1 MANTESENTNENVE
15 ADLTESQVNT
25 EEPQETAVTDNA
37 AASAVAEAAEVE
49 EDAEKTPEE
58 NAVAEAV
65 EVVEDAEEGS
75 DKSGEAPDEA
85 PENSREDS
93 NENSE
98 PTGDEPQETAGQQ
111 PDQNV
116 AGPGKIGRFFRS
128 KKFIIPFCSIIGTAI
143 LTYLGGALFYNS
155 HFYIGTHIGS
165 FDVSNL
171 TPAEARDKIQKEL
184 DNFGFTFYEKNDK
197 QETISGGE
205 IGFSNS
211 PIGELDSLKAQQN
224 PFVWPFAD
232 KKAKNLPIDI
242 EVSYNEDALYN
253 RISEMEFMAA
263 TREAAKGKA
272 QNIQYAD
279 GAYTITDDSDKN
291 IVSLNDVFYRVKPKI
306 YDLYKGM
313 SLEKEGCYGGL
324 ENDDT
329 IKGVLNL
336 LNKYIASKITYGGST
351 TSRVL
356 DGSTFK
362 DWITVG
368 DDYSVTISS
377 DKVTEYV
384 DDVSM
389 EYNTVGR
396 NRTFKTT
403 GGSEI
408 TVSGG
413 NYGWVVNKKK
423 EAAEIINNITGG
435 EAVEREPVY
444 SQKAAAHGASDV
456 ANTYVEVSI
465 GGQHMWYYKDGN
477 LLVSSDVV
485 TGNPNVGH
493 GTPGGVYTV
502 AYKARNVVLKGQG
515 YESPVSYW
523 MPFNGGIGLHD
534 ATWRGAFGGSIYRGG
549 GSHGCVNLPPSV
561 AQQLYGVIS
570 EGDPVV
576 VY

>member
-1 MANTESENTNENVE
+1 MDNNEAENIRENVDAEAKDESVNAEEATEINAEAQNNGEDTETESSTETENEAEAENNAEAESEAEPEESAEGADDNSENNENTDGENAPAE
-15 ADLTESQVNT
+15 TGEENTGES
-25 EEPQETAVTDNA
+25 
-37 AASAVAEAAEVE
+37 
-49 EDAEKTPEE
+49 KTP
-58 NAVAEAV
+58 VF
-65 EVVEDAEEGS
+65 
-75 DKSGEAPDEA
+75 K
-85 PENSREDS
+85 
-93 NENSE
+93 
-98 PTGDEPQETAGQQ
+98 
-111 PDQNV
+111 
-116 AGPGKIGRFFRS
+116 KIGAFVKS
-128 KKFIIPFCSIIGTAI
+128 KKFLIPLCSVFGAAA
-143 LTYLGGALFYNS
+143 LVYLGGALFYS
-155 HFYIGTHIGS
+155 GHFYIGTHIGS

-171 TPAEARDKIQKEL
+171 TPAEARDKIQTEL

-549 GSHGCVNLPPSV
+549 GSHGCVNLPFGV

>member
-1 MANTESENTNENVE
+1 MDNNEAENIRENVDAEAKDESVNAEEATEINAEAQNNGEDTETESSTETENE
-15 ADLTESQVNT
+15 
-25 EEPQETAVTDNA
+25 
-37 AASAVAEAAEVE
+37 AEVE
-49 EDAEKTPEE
+49 NNAEAESEAEPEESAEGADDNSENNENTDGENAPAETGEENTGENKTP
-58 NAVAEAV
+58 VF
-65 EVVEDAEEGS
+65 
-75 DKSGEAPDEA
+75 K
-85 PENSREDS
+85 
-93 NENSE
+93 
-98 PTGDEPQETAGQQ
+98 
-111 PDQNV
+111 
-116 AGPGKIGRFFRS
+116 KIGAFVKS
-128 KKFIIPFCSIIGTAI
+128 KKFLIPLCSVFGAAA
-143 LTYLGGALFYNS
+143 LVYLGGALFYS
-155 HFYIGTHIGS
+155 GHFYMGTHIGS

-171 TPAEARDKIQKEL
+171 TPAEARDKIQTEL

-549 GSHGCVNLPPSV
+549 GSHGCVNLPFGV

>member
-1 MANTESENTNENVE
+1 MDNNEAENIRENVDAEAKDESVNAEEATEINAEAQNNGEDTETESSTETENEAEAENNAEAESEAEPEESAEGADDNSENNENTDGENAPAE
-15 ADLTESQVNT
+15 TGEENTGES
-25 EEPQETAVTDNA
+25 
-37 AASAVAEAAEVE
+37 
-49 EDAEKTPEE
+49 KTP
-58 NAVAEAV
+58 VF
-65 EVVEDAEEGS
+65 
-75 DKSGEAPDEA
+75 K
-85 PENSREDS
+85 
-93 NENSE
+93 
-98 PTGDEPQETAGQQ
+98 
-111 PDQNV
+111 
-116 AGPGKIGRFFRS
+116 KIGSFVKS
-128 KKFIIPFCSIIGTAI
+128 KKFLIPLCSVFGAAA
-143 LTYLGGALFYNS
+143 LVYLGGALFYNS

-549 GSHGCVNLPPSV
+549 GSHGCVNLPFGV